1 MKKNNIS
8 ISSYCAIHA
17 DEDIFKNCI
26 NCCIKNVDFLVI
38 WKPVLIS
45 LTLLISKPKKRVHC
59 EEKKNISFN
68 HKASPSSF
76 CSVPVIRAV
85 PSDPEW
91 EHCFGNNPADHPGHP
106 SDWRNLHVLHK
117 VSTLAILSQTL
128 IHLCQFFFTII
139 YMLLPLFAWL
149 RVILFSN
156 LQHLQ
161 TRMEA
166 ALLEVS
172 FSHTLLQ
179 SHYSRVRFQQPSL
192 WGRGKNCS
200 LYLF

>member
-1 MKKNNIS
+1 M
-8 ISSYCAIHA
+8 
-17 DEDIFKNCI
+17 
-26 NCCIKNVDFLVI
+26 

-45 LTLLISKPKKRVHC
+45 LTFLINNQKKNALWR
-59 EEKKNISFN
+59 EKNISVDY
-68 HKASPSSF
+68 KASSSSF

-91 EHCFGNNPADHPGHP
+91 EHCFGNNPANHPGHP

-117 VSTLAILSQTL
+117 VSTLAPLKSQTL
-128 IHLCQFFFTII
+128 IHLCHFFILFSLFTII

-149 RVILFSN
+149 YVILFSN